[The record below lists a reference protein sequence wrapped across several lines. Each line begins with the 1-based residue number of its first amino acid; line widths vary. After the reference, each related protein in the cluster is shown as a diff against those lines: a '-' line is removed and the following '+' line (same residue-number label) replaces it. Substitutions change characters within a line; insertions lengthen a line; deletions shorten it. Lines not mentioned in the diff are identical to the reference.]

1 MMHSPS
7 RAAAT
12 CRPTASAVS
21 LGDLPSGIQVL
32 EVRRIGHL
40 LAQQPVEL
48 RRGRTA
54 EDVRLQRIVT
64 LDSVRVLARRSR
76 YREFEEHRRASGLGT
91 FLTEEDVSRRRPF
104 ESSDMFRI
112 DGMPYQDINLIHPDS
127 SGAMEVHRAGRPAP
141 VQYDARCGV
150 IVVGSRPG

>member
-1 MMHSPS
+1 M
-7 RAAAT
+7 A
-12 CRPTASAVS
+12 
-21 LGDLPSGIQVL
+21 Q
-32 EVRRIGHL
+32 EVR
-40 LAQQPVEL
+40 L
-48 RRGRTA
+48 R
-54 EDVRLQRIVT
+54 RIVT
-64 LDSVRVLARRSR
+64 LGSVRVLARRSR

-141 VQYDARCGV
+141 VQYDSRCGG
-150 IVVGSRPG
+150 VGLRSRRG